1 MKTPIPKNYHFKR
14 NKKNSRRHWIHKLSK
29 FEIIVFTTSIT
40 IIITVSLSTF
50 LEYYKL
56 ENKRK
61 SENWFL
67 KQEIIPSIN
76 VIEQE
81 ISDFEN
87 KVYREEQISY
97 FKNSVSILSRNINR
111 IKFSDGEIIPN
122 TDNKTLIP
130 EIRNASLD
138 VIRYSRVIQRF
149 IRNDPRYE
157 KILEPSMLQLSAISE
172 SSNWAQ
178 IKENI
183 GKDLIGAINVL
194 KQDWVLE

>member
-1 MKTPIPKNYHFKR
+1 MCIR
-14 NKKNSRRHWIHKLSK
+14 DR
-29 FEIIVFTTSIT
+29 
-40 IIITVSLSTF
+40 IITVSLSTF

-67 KQEIIPSIN
+67 KQKIIPSIN

-111 IKFSDGEIIPN
+111 FKFSDGEIIPN
-122 TDNKTLIP
+122 TDNRTLIP
-130 EIRNASLD
+130 EIRKASLD
-138 VIRYSRVIQRF
+138 VIRYSRDIERI
-149 IRNDPRYE
+149 IRNYPRYK
-157 KILEPSMLQLSAISE
+157 KILEPSMLQLSVISE
-172 SSNWAQ
+172 SSNWAL

-194 KQDWVLE
+194 KQDWVSE